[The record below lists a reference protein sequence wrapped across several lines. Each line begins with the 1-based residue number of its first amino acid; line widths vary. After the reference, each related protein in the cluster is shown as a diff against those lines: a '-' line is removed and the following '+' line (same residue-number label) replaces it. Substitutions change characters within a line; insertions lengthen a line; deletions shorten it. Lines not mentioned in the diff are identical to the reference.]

1 VNGKFTVQLANVAA
15 IRSRGLETMAEAR
28 LSPAVTLS
36 GHDTF
41 TDAVVTEG
49 DLEGNDVEGAPR
61 HTFGIAGWY
70 ASRLATFSMK
80 ARFVD
85 DTFQDITNEATQDA
99 HLIVDF
105 LAAKPIGRSFEIFVT
120 GENLFDDEYI
130 ADGFG
135 ESLGPPRQISA
146 GVRLEF

>member
-1 VNGKFTVQLANVAA
+1 MSEV
-15 IRSRGLETMAEAR
+15 R
-28 LSPAVTLS
+28 LSPRVTLS
-36 GHDTF
+36 GHYTL

-61 HTFGIAGWY
+61 HTYAIAGSY
-70 ASRLATFSMK
+70 TSRVATFTMK

-85 DTFQDITNEATQDA
+85 DTFQDITNEAPQDA
-99 HLIVDF
+99 HFIVDF
-105 LAAKPIGRSFEIFVT
+105 LAAKPIGRRFEIVVT

-135 ESLGPPRQISA
+135 GSLGPPRQLA
-146 GVRLEF
+146 GGVRMTF